1 MTEELLSELLLMTMQ
16 TIGLLVAPTL
26 IVVVAVGILVNI
38 LQTITQIRDPAI
50 AFVPKVIAA
59 AVVVLT
65 TSSWGLQILRGFAEY
80 MMELV
85 GRGVF

>member
-1 MTEELLSELLLMTMQ
+1 MTEEMVSELLLMTMQ

-26 IVVVAVGILVNI
+26 LAVVVVGVLVNI
-38 LQTITQIRDPAI
+38 LQTITQIRDQAL
-50 AFVPKVIAA
+50 AFIPKVIAA
-59 AVVVLT
+59 AVALLMT
-65 TSSWGLQILRGFAEY
+65 ASWGLQILRAFAEY